1 MNTNLQGKVVLITG
15 GSKGIGRAIAE
26 ACAAEGALLAL
37 CARDDQELKHTADEI
52 QLHTKT
58 DVLAVKANMTKLNDV
73 RRFVA
78 AAMKKFGRIDVLIN
92 NAGGA
97 HVGGILNTTDEEWE
111 YHLQLKLLGY
121 IRMAREV
128 VPHMKAAGGGRIVN
142 VVGMT
147 AREPSGLLMV
157 PGVLSAAL
165 LNFTKSLSKEFQAD
179 HIFVNAVNPASTET
193 GLLQEMI
200 AKMAQTP
207 GNTEEEVRQLLRS
220 ATSRGGFLTGEDI
233 AKVVVF
239 LASDAAGCVNGI
251 SIDVDAGQTAGVW

>member
-97 HVGGILNTTDEEWE
+97 HVGGIMNTTDEEWE

-165 LNFTKSLSKEFQAD
+165 LNFTKSISKEFQAD

-193 GLLQEMI
+193 GLLREMI
-200 AKMAQTP
+200 TKMSQMT
-207 GNTEEEVRQLLRS
+207 GKTEEEERQLLRS
-220 ATSRGGFLTGEDI
+220 VASRGGFLAGEDI